1 MGTSLISTD
10 TDNDGL
16 TDYEEYG
23 MGTNPKS
30 KDSDGDKM
38 TDYDEYQAG
47 TDPTDRTKFPAKIN
61 LNMSFAK
68 GVTTDKEYIY
78 VLVDQVD
85 PADPEGPIIQIGEF
99 PMSIVRNKAT
109 GSIALPTGYEY
120 IIDPVVGVMG
130 DDGNMSSVDLY
141 GDYKNIN
148 LKKSQTLSF
157 VLDGDS
163 DGDGVIDS
171 VEARLKSSSSSD
183 DTDGD
188 GLTDYEEYGMGTS
201 LISTDTDNDGYNDY
215 LEHLLGTNP
224 TSKNDKPVIF
234 TEYSISDSS
243 SDPLSIY
250 YLDKNGNY
258 IAEELTISDLT
269 LFLSEIAGN
278 RMENASIYLRNY
290 DTSPQRAFL
299 RTNDGES
306 LEITSILSPIKVKSP
321 VLLDTSILSPYIPN
335 KLTENSN
342 GYWVE
347 SSMNTF
353 HASNKDLSVS
363 LVFSGEITYVDT
375 DTVAGR
381 ADVEFNS
388 SMLRIE
394 SSVRVS
400 GTLSDTSKSDYPIL
414 VEGSLITG
422 PESINIFG
430 QTTLP
435 GSLIEDPSLPNE
447 NTAQ

>member
-1 MGTSLISTD
+1 
-10 TDNDGL
+10 
-16 TDYEEYG
+16 
-23 MGTNPKS
+23 
-30 KDSDGDKM
+30 
-38 TDYDEYQAG
+38 
-47 TDPTDRTKFPAKIN
+47 KFPAKIN

-201 LISTDTDNDGYNDY
+201 LISTDTDNDGLTDY
-215 LEHLLGTNP
+215 EEYGMGTNP
-224 TSKNDKPVIF
+224 KSKDSDGDKM
-234 TEYSISDSS
+234 TDYDEYQAGT
-243 SDPLSIY
+243 DP
-250 YLDKNGNY
+250 
-258 IAEELTISDLT
+258 
-269 LFLSEIAGN
+269 
-278 RMENASIYLRNY
+278 
-290 DTSPQRAFL
+290 
-299 RTNDGES
+299 
-306 LEITSILSPIKVKSP
+306 
-321 VLLDTSILSPYIPN
+321 
-335 KLTENSN
+335 
-342 GYWVE
+342 
-347 SSMNTF
+347 
-353 HASNKDLSVS
+353 
-363 LVFSGEITYVDT
+363 T
-375 DTVAGR
+375 DR
-381 ADVEFNS
+381 
-388 SMLRIE
+388 
-394 SSVRVS
+394 
-400 GTLSDTSKSDYPIL
+400 
-414 VEGSLITG
+414 
-422 PESINIFG
+422 
-430 QTTLP
+430 
-435 GSLIEDPSLPNE
+435 
-447 NTAQ
+447 